1 MSAESERELQE
12 LKQQVALLQRENART
27 RTGWL
32 NWMRATGLLLSVYA
46 GSILLGVLKM
56 QGKVETNPVA
66 ISFVIT
72 ALFMAACGGWCLLWS
87 FRWMA
92 EKLMKAADATAK
104 QFALSTSSTRP

>member
-1 MSAESERELQE
+1 MQE
-12 LKQQVALLQRENART
+12 LKRAVALLQRENART

-32 NWMRATGLLLSVYA
+32 NWMRATGLLLSIYA
-46 GSILLGVLKM
+46 SSILLVVLKM
-56 QGKVETNPVA
+56 HGKIETNPVA

-92 EKLMKAADATAK
+92 ERLMKAA
-104 QFALSTSSTRP
+104 